1 MLRSLFAVIV
11 AVIAGL
17 TAAKLVEGG
26 AAALFAAA
34 PISAAYQVIL
44 VSSWLAGGF
53 VASLAALLIARRWA
67 PVGLIAA
74 ASIFLSAAV
83 ALLSAPLSW
92 LLWPGGALAVATGAF
107 VAIKLTKATFAA
119 PVLQSREQLFN
130 D

>member
-26 AAALFAAA
+26 AAALFEAA

-53 VASLAALLIARRWA
+53 VAALAALLIARRWV
-67 PVGLIAA
+67 PVGVIAA

-83 ALLSAPLSW
+83 AVLSAPLSW
-92 LLWPGGALAVATGAF
+92 LLWPGGALAVAIGAF
-107 VAIKLTKATFAA
+107 AAIKLTKATFAA
-119 PVLQSREQLFN
+119 PALQSRDQLFN